1 MQVCHSIMRAP
12 AHQHI
17 CLHFWAEKA
26 SLVDETTNMNYR
38 TIATVSLTFCLFACT
53 NQQTTATKPSS
64 APDYTKPLPTGQ
76 PALRK
81 VANSNWPNLGVAW
94 EERDLFLQDSI
105 DNSISWF
112 DAPSSKQWFPIE
124 DITHEQAKNS
134 LIVLRTIIAES
145 NSKKEF
151 LERVEDRFNV
161 FESVGCDNEG
171 TVLFTGYYS
180 PDFQASTK
188 PSSTFNAPLYTRPDT
203 LVTDPSSGAP
213 LGRKTAIGT
222 LEQWPARK
230 ELKSSGELEGTE
242 LVWVKDDLDAY
253 TIQVNGSARLRMNDG
268 ELMYIGY
275 AGKTDRQYTGLGHSV
290 LDAGLLPPEKLSL
303 RAIRRLYDNNP
314 ASINK
319 LIDNNESFVFFREY
333 GGENWPA
340 GSLGVPV
347 TAERSIATDKKIFPR
362 GGVVL
367 VDTTVRSLT
376 GEKKAFTQFM
386 TDQDTGGAIR
396 APGRAD
402 LFMGIGPTAGI
413 KAGGQYAE
421 GKLYYVFLKPDS
433 IAIVH
438 D

>member
-1 MQVCHSIMRAP
+1 MI
-12 AHQHI
+12 
-17 CLHFWAEKA
+17 
-26 SLVDETTNMNYR
+26 YR
-38 TIATVSLTFCLFACT
+38 TIASVSLIFCLLACT

-64 APDYTKPLPTGQ
+64 GQNYTKPLPAGQ
-76 PALRK
+76 SAFRR
-81 VANSNWPNLGVAW
+81 VAISNWPDVGVAW
-94 EERDLFLQDSI
+94 EERDLFLQDSL
-105 DNSISWF
+105 DNSIAWF
-112 DAPSSKQWFPIE
+112 AVPSSKQWFPLE
-124 DITHEQAKNS
+124 GVTHEQAKNS
-134 LIVLRTIIAES
+134 VIVLRTLLAES
-145 NSKKEF
+145 NSKEEF
-151 LERVEDRFNV
+151 TELVEERFNV
-161 FESVGCDNEG
+161 FESVGCDGEG

-180 PDFQASTK
+180 PDFQASK
-188 PSSTFNAPLYTRPDT
+188 QPSNLFHAPLYTRPND

-213 LGRKTAIGT
+213 IGRKTASGT
-222 LEQWPARK
+222 IEQWPTRK
-230 ELKSSGELEGTE
+230 DLGSSGELNGTE

-253 TIQVNGSARLRMNDG
+253 TIHVNGSARLRMNNG

-275 AGKTDRQYTGLGHSV
+275 AGKTDREYTGLGHSV

-303 RAIRRLYDNNP
+303 RAIRRIYDKNP
-314 ASINK
+314 ETINA
-319 LIDNNESFVFFREY
+319 LIDKNESFVFFREY
-333 GGENWPA
+333 DGGNWPA

-376 GEKKAFTQFM
+376 GEKKTFTQFM

-402 LFMGIGPTAGI
+402 LFMGVGPTAGI

-421 GKLYYVFLKPDS
+421 GKLYYLFLKPDS
-433 IAIVH
+433 IAIVN